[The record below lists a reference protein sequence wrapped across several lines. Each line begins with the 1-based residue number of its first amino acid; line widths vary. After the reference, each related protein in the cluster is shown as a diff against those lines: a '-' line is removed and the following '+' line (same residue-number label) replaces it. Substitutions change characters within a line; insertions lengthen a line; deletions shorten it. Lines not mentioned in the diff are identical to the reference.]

1 MQLTVLFPVLEDS
14 VFLSMGMIVMLWFH
28 LCFGSCEGDIYTLT
42 GPELRNVS
50 EVNAFQC
57 SVGLLCSSPGK
68 KWISA
73 SETHE
78 HILPKTGATLLTS
91 GGEGQALGR

>member
-1 MQLTVLFPVLEDS
+1 MS
-14 VFLSMGMIVMLWFH
+14 LSMGVMVMLCFR

-42 GPELRNVS
+42 GPELRDVS

-57 SVGLLCSSPGK
+57 SVGLLHSSPGK

-78 HILPKTGATLLTS
+78 YILPKTGATLITL
-91 GGEGQALGR
+91 GGECQALGRRG